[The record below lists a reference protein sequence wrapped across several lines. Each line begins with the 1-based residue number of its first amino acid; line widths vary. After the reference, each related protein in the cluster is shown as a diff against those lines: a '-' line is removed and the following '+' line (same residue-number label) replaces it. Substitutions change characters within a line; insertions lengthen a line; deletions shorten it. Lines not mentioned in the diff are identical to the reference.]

1 MRECVL
7 YLACIFSYKDLV
19 EDSVLIRKN
28 TGQIKPVLW
37 HILRS
42 ISLQKELK
50 IKFVLY
56 SKKGDTEANFKNMS
70 LYVGHTSFISHTLM
84 ADFYVFLRIILSRW
98 IKFN

>member
-1 MRECVL
+1 MRECGL
-7 YLACIFSYKDLV
+7 YLAWIFSYKDLV

-56 SKKGDTEANFKNMS
+56 SKKGDIEANFKNMS
-70 LYVGHTSFISHTLM
+70 LYVGHTNFISHTRM
-84 ADFYVFLRIILSRW
+84 ADFYVFL
-98 IKFN
+98 